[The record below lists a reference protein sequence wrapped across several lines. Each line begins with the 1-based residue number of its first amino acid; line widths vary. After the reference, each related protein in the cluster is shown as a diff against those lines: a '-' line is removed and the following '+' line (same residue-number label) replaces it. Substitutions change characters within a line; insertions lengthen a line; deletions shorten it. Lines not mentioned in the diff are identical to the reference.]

1 MKKSLASLFALGFLT
16 LANANAS
23 DALGKQLPWEKTQ
36 TSKPSTEWVEIDL
49 KKFPVPTYIPPKNRY
64 FEVPGK
70 GPYIAFTFDDGPRPW
85 TNQVLD
91 ALKERGLKATFYV
104 VGTEALNYPKI
115 VKRIA
120 AEGHELGNHT
130 MTHIL
135 LNRDAGPPPARI
147 VEREIRLAHETLVK
161 LTGIP
166 PRTMRPP
173 GGRFTAEQS
182 QWMYETFGY
191 VDVRWSVDPGDGA
204 RKKPTPATFERR
216 VLSQVRDGGIILSH
230 DLWKSTVAAVPST
243 LDALMAR
250 GFEFL
255 TVSELLA
262 LDDPY
267 EVLQFTEEDLK
278 SLQGKNVSGQ

>member
-1 MKKSLASLFALGFLT
+1 MKSSLAILFASWLVT
-16 LANANAS
+16 LVNVCGG
-23 DALGKQLPWEKTQ
+23 DALGRQLPWEKAAT
-36 TSKPSTEWVEIDL
+36 TEPKTEWVEPSL
-49 KKFPVPTYIPPKNRY
+49 KKFPVPNGLPPKNRY

-85 TNQVLD
+85 TNTVLD
-91 ALKERGLKATFYV
+91 ALKARDLKATFYV
-104 VGTEALNYPKI
+104 VGTEALQYPKI
-115 VKRIA
+115 IKRIA
-120 AEGHELGNHT
+120 DEGHELGNHT
-130 MTHIL
+130 MTHVL
-135 LNRDAGPPPARI
+135 LNRDAGPPPPRI

-173 GGRFTAEQS
+173 GGRFTKEQS

-243 LDALMAR
+243 LDALMAK

-255 TVSELLA
+255 TVSELIA

-267 EVLQFTEEDLK
+267 EVVQFTEEDLK
-278 SLQGKNVSGQ
+278 ALQE

>member
-1 MKKSLASLFALGFLT
+1 MIRRLLFIGLLIQVSLLTSHASGSLGLRF
-16 LANANAS
+16 
-23 DALGKQLPWEKTQ
+23 PWETE
-36 TSKPSTEWVEIDL
+36 SKPTWAA
-49 KKFPVPTYIPPKNRY
+49 KGMAKFPTPTYKPPKARY
-64 FEVPGK
+64 YEVQGK

-104 VGTEALNYPKI
+104 VGTEALLYPKI

-120 AEGHELGNHT
+120 DEGHEIGNHT

-135 LNRDAGPPPARI
+135 LNRDRNPPPMRI
-147 VEREIRLAHETLVK
+147 VEKEIRLAHEAIVK

-173 GGRFTAEQS
+173 GGRFRPEQTR
-182 QWMYETFGY
+182 WMYDTFGY

-204 RKKPTPATFERR
+204 RKKPSPDVFQRR
-216 VLSQVRDGGIILSH
+216 VMSQVKDGAIILSH
-230 DLWKSTVAAVPST
+230 DLWKSTVAAIPDT
-243 LDALMAR
+243 LDALLAR
-250 GFEFL
+250 GYEFL
-255 TVSELLA
+255 TISELLA

-267 EVLQFTEEDLK
+267 EIVQFSDAELQLIGEQE
-278 SLQGKNVSGQ
+278 SAAQSR